1 MLYVDL
7 MNVVILN
14 VVILNVVMLNAVAMR
29 LHVRFQQSDLV
40 ADATHLKTALC
51 C

>member
-1 MLYVDL
+1 M
-7 MNVVILN
+7 MNVVM
-14 VVILNVVMLNAVAMR
+14 LNVVMLNVAMLNVVAMR